1 MQLPPHQYFALWW
14 EYRVGASGIHMYRK
28 IFFGLIAASSLSLL
42 AASVRADG
50 ETWCKIADP
59 NDTYVNKRFP
69 ANGRITGSFDNGMN
83 IWVDPGGTVMDGK
96 GRRWAAVFRN
106 DRSGRT
112 DYVLARFTY
121 DCNTCSRGSCSPI
134 RLDD

>member
-1 MQLPPHQYFALWW
+1 MW
-14 EYRVGASGIHMYRK
+14 EYRVGASNSHVSED
-28 IFFGLIAASSLSLL
+28 FFWLNCGEFTFFTRS
-42 AASVRADG
+42 SVRADG

-112 DYVLARFTY
+112 DFVLAWFTY
-121 DCNTCSRGSCSPI
+121 D
-134 RLDD
+134 